1 MGAWII
7 SVVGV
12 ICLGVL
18 LEIVL
23 PEGQTT
29 KYVRGAF
36 SLLVVFVVASIVPT
50 IAKADWNL
58 DLDGIFS
65 TDSSASSSVD
75 LTLSVSE
82 KVRLA
87 LENEGCESRVEIDS
101 QGTVVQSVKIFV
113 SKSAI
118 DGKRIVEIASK
129 TMGVSPKIISVI
141 YSDF

>member
-65 TDSSASSSVD
+65 ADSSASSSVD

-87 LENEGCESRVEIDS
+87 LEDVGCESRVEIDS

-113 SKSAI
+113 VKSAI